1 MKTVI
6 LWIYAGILTC
16 CLVFLLVLVSNESE
30 LAKFQN
36 SVSTFM
42 QGEQV
47 SSNDTKDNGAPPTY
61 SAVAGNDISHQT
73 QSESKQH
80 TEKQN
85 ADKTFVISLTSVNL
99 KMSHYLLEDLTSQ
112 GAQDTRLR

>member
-47 SSNDTKDNGAPPTY
+47 SSSDTKDSGTPPTY
-61 SAVAGNDISHQT
+61 SAVAGNNINHQT
-73 QSESKQH
+73 HSESKQH

-99 KMSHYLLEDLTSQ
+99 KMSHYLFENFSSQ
-112 GAQDTRLR
+112 GAHDTRLR